1 MKPGREAPL
10 LACGQRAVAVG
21 LCALT
26 RVAGSWRARL
36 GHQRKGGAAAPPAGR
51 GLGGWARGPLGLG
64 DGDGDRSVWCGLMVT
79 RVPLGPHCLKALCLG

>member
-10 LACGQRAVAVG
+10 LACGRRAVAVG

-36 GHQRKGGAAAPPAGR
+36 GHWRKGGQQRP
-51 GLGGWARGPLGLG
+51 LLVRGPLGLG
-64 DGDGDRSVWCGLMVT
+64 DDDGDGDRSVWCGLMVT